1 MADKRVFLEADVPFT
16 PMAWG
21 QTKVLVGTTPGG
33 GADRLYVAITE
44 YLPGMGHAMHS
55 HAEDDEI
62 MVIVSGK
69 GYTLSDGLR
78 QDLGAGTVVH
88 IPAGCAHENVPLGD
102 APLRAIIIK
111 AKLGTL
117 GPEPPQGGSR

>member
-1 MADKRVFLEADVPFT
+1 MAEKRVFLEADIPFT
-16 PMAWG
+16 AVAWG

-33 GADRLYVAITE
+33 GADKLYVAITE

-69 GYTLSDGLR
+69 GYTLSDGVR
-78 QDLGAGTVVH
+78 QELGPGSVVH

-111 AKLGTL
+111 AKLGT
-117 GPEPPQGGSR
+117 PEPKPSHGGSR